1 MNSKHIKA
9 PHASYI
15 QQQSN
20 QQFAQSAVA
29 IVVTLFLKEKESSF
43 ANFASLFACGAHFDP
58 GRRTSWRR
66 ELHLELHQDTVDL
79 PLRSPQFN
87 KEKEESHR

>member
-1 MNSKHIKA
+1 MGDPLLTTADYTIFSV
-9 PHASYI
+9 SCRYRGD
-15 QQQSN
+15 
-20 QQFAQSAVA
+20 
-29 IVVTLFLKEKESSF
+29 IVFKSEVRSF
-43 ANFASLFACGAHFDP
+43 ANFASFFACGAHFDP